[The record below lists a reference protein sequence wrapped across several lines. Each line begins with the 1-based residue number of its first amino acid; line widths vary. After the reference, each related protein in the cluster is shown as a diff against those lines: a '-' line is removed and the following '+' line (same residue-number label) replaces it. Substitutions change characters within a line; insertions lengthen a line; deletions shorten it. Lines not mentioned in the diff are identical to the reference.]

1 MFRPIYRKVH
11 HKRESFSYNEAL
23 TGHTYHDFSEIADF
37 IKVNEVKETTKVLAN
52 TSFKEHLLSMPQNQS
67 FYIDVAD
74 EPFCKAVFTDNKAY
88 VYEDGSIG
96 REVKILYFYP
106 SDNKSR
112 TKQNHTTK
120 QVKRTR
126 KSRQNFE
133 KARTHIYTVPKSME
147 NKNAGAINGLS
158 QISSYLTHERKIT
171 KPSSIR
177 RLSQISS
184 DPFYFFDQKE
194 SIRNIQLIKG
204 QNNHVSRGHNVVNKK
219 VLFTKYHKDTH
230 KYSQVEILII
240 FVKVIK
246 FCINTF
252 LIL

>member
-1 MFRPIYRKVH
+1 
-11 HKRESFSYNEAL
+11 
-23 TGHTYHDFSEIADF
+23 
-37 IKVNEVKETTKVLAN
+37 
-52 TSFKEHLLSMPQNQS
+52 MPQNQS

-133 KARTHIYTVPKSME
+133 KARTYIYTVPKSME
-147 NKNAGAINGLS
+147 N
-158 QISSYLTHERKIT
+158 
-171 KPSSIR
+171 
-177 RLSQISS
+177 
-184 DPFYFFDQKE
+184 
-194 SIRNIQLIKG
+194 
-204 QNNHVSRGHNVVNKK
+204 
-219 VLFTKYHKDTH
+219 
-230 KYSQVEILII
+230 
-240 FVKVIK
+240 
-246 FCINTF
+246 
-252 LIL
+252 

>member
-1 MFRPIYRKVH
+1 MEEIIYTDQLIDKFNKNCRDQYCGIVLSKIIIVYLKDRMLLRNTNILLFRPIYRKAH

-23 TGHTYHDFSEIADF
+23 TEHTYHDFSEIADF

-120 QVKRTR
+120 QVK
-126 KSRQNFE
+126 
-133 KARTHIYTVPKSME
+133 
-147 NKNAGAINGLS
+147 
-158 QISSYLTHERKIT
+158 
-171 KPSSIR
+171 
-177 RLSQISS
+177 
-184 DPFYFFDQKE
+184 
-194 SIRNIQLIKG
+194 
-204 QNNHVSRGHNVVNKK
+204 
-219 VLFTKYHKDTH
+219 
-230 KYSQVEILII
+230 
-240 FVKVIK
+240 
-246 FCINTF
+246 
-252 LIL
+252 